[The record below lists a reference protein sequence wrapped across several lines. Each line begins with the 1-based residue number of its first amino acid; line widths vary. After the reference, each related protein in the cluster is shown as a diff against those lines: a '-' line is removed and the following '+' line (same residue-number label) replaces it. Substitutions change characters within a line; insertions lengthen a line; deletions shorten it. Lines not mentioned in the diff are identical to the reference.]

1 MTTMTLVAAGCTGAT
16 GEPRSAG
23 AAPVASAP
31 ARLWPDR
38 APAPQPP
45 PDKTGQDGP
54 SPLPG
59 LPRVPSGNIRRLD
72 PLDVVRAQIADDAR
86 HDAPAFDKATERR
99 IQQCGDKPQHC
110 PVRAPEY
117 QDLTHDG
124 KDELIV
130 GIEGAEHTLAV
141 WAYML
146 RGGVVN
152 RILDTAGTPLSV
164 EVSDGDVIMREPT
177 GSPGYEMRTVHAWDE
192 RRQTMEI
199 RTMEFDQKVS
209 SLAPERAP
217 APERTPVPER
227 IPSPRLTPSPPP
239 TPSPPRTLAP
249 PRTPSPGHTP

>member
-1 MTTMTLVAAGCTGAT
+1 M
-16 GEPRSAG
+16 
-23 AAPVASAP
+23 ASAP

-45 PDKTGQDGP
+45 PDKTGLDGP

-72 PLDVVRAQIADDAR
+72 ALDVVKAQIAEDAR
-86 HDAPAFDKATERR
+86 HNAPAFDRATEREINR
-99 IQQCGDKPQHC
+99 CGGEPQRC

-124 KDELIV
+124 RDELIV
-130 GIEGAEHTLAV
+130 GIEGNEHTLAV
-141 WAYML
+141 WAYTL

-209 SLAPERAP
+209 SRAP
-217 APERTPVPER
+217 K
-227 IPSPRLTPSPPP
+227 
-239 TPSPPRTLAP
+239 
-249 PRTPSPGHTP
+249 RTPSSGRTP

>member
-1 MTTMTLVAAGCTGAT
+1 MVAVTLVATGCTGT
-16 GEPRSAG
+16 SGEPRSAG
-23 AAPVASAP
+23 ATSVASAP

-45 PDKTGQDGP
+45 PDKTGLDGP

-59 LPRVPSGNIRRLD
+59 LPRVPSGNIRTLNA
-72 PLDVVRAQIADDAR
+72 LDVVKAQIAEDAR
-86 HDAPAFDKATERR
+86 HDSPAFDKATERE
-99 IQQCGDKPQHC
+99 INQCGDHPRRC

-130 GIEGAEHTLAV
+130 GIEGKEHALAI

-164 EVSDGDVIMREPT
+164 DVSDGDVIMREPT
-177 GSPGYEMRTVHAWDE
+177 DSPGYEMRTVHAWDE

-209 SLAPERAP
+209 SP
-217 APERTPVPER
+217 APERTPSPER
-227 IPSPRLTPSPPP
+227 TRSPE
-239 TPSPPRTLAP
+239 
-249 PRTPSPGHTP
+249 RTPSPVRTHAPGHTS